1 LELKIEAFFKGRKK
15 LQRQQATI
23 TKPEKRL
30 LFFFFFSFSPLSL
43 SLSLVFEG
51 LPLPLFLIFR
61 GPGLSYSLTC
71 SFFIFSINLLFLM
84 KISDAVSFLSFSM
97 I

>member
-15 LQRQQATI
+15 LQRQQAMI
-23 TKPEKRL
+23 IKPEKRL
-30 LFFFFFSFSPLSL
+30 LFFLLL

-51 LPLPLFLIFR
+51 LPLPLFLIFC
-61 GPGLSYSLTC
+61 GPGLSYSLAVYLF
-71 SFFIFSINLLFLM
+71 SQLIFYFLM
-84 KISDAVSFLSFSM
+84 KISDAVCFLSFFM